1 MPNEARRTNDYETN
15 ICSEGWVRVE
25 PLLQRKPGA
34 GRPMTLDLRA
44 VFNAILYVIRTGCQW
59 RNLPHDF
66 VKWCSAYYYFR
77 KWCQD
82 GTWQIVNRH
91 LVELD
96 RLRMTRT
103 AEPTGAIL
111 DSQSVKTTEAGG
123 EKGLDGGKLI
133 NGRKRHLMT
142 DTVGHLLEVVV
153 TAANLQDREG
163 AKLLIAKLKT
173 ATRTSLKK
181 IWADGSYLGEPF
193 LTWLTTEL
201 HSIQLEIAK
210 TPSSQKGFVPVPV
223 RWVVERTF
231 AWLGRYRRLSK
242 DYEHCTMSSEGM
254 IYGIHC
260 YHAQALRTYFLIFKQ
275 LLRNLQPTEELTSL

>member
-1 MPNEARRTNDYETN
+1 MQNESVTATAYDTDV
-15 ICSEGWVRVE
+15 CAEGWAQIE

-34 GRPMTLDLRA
+34 GRPMTLDLR
-44 VFNAILYVIRTGCQW
+44 VVLNAILYVVRTGCQW
-59 RNLPHDF
+59 RNLPHDCI
-66 VKWCSAYYYFR
+66 KWSSAYYYFR
-77 KWCQD
+77 KWSKD
-82 GTWQIVNRH
+82 GTWQTVNRR

-96 RLRMTRT
+96 RIRLHRT
-103 AEPTGAIL
+103 PHPTGAIL

-123 EKGLDGGKLI
+123 AKGLDGGKLI
-133 NGRKRHLMT
+133 NGRKRHIMT

-173 ATRTSLKK
+173 DTRTSLQK

-201 HSIQLEIAK
+201 HNIQLEIAK
-210 TPSSQKGFVPVPV
+210 TPSSQQGFVPVPV

-242 DYEHCTMSSEGM
+242 DYEHCTTSSEGM
-254 IYGIHC
+254 IYSASI
-260 YHAQALRTYFLIFKQ
+260 ATLLKRFAL
-275 LLRNLQPTEELTSL
+275 PA